1 MFKWFRRNKDAA
13 TAPPPAS
20 VVPTTGAEPAMDAA
34 AGLQQVSAEVLPAA
48 VVEYIPDAATDSVAE
63 PVAAESAL
71 VADAATAQPIASL
84 PEPALAEALP
94 EPVMDAHPEPVIVEL
109 QPEPAT
115 QQPAPGPEPAA
126 EIVEPVG
133 AILEP
138 TPILAAT
145 VATTVLQTPAAEP
158 AGEPA
163 RPRTLRERLAATARA
178 LTASVGNLF
187 KRNPKLD
194 EDLLE
199 ELETALI
206 QADVGVAA
214 STELVEQLRVRMRKR
229 EFADARALLNSLRG
243 SLRQLLLPYAQPL
256 QIPALPRPFVILT
269 VGVNG
274 AGKTTTIGKL
284 AMRYRSQGHSV
295 MLAAGDTF
303 RAAAVEQL
311 KTWGER
317 NQVPVIAQGSGADSA
332 SVIFDAFQA
341 AKSRGIDVL
350 IADTAG
356 RLHTQGHLM
365 AELAKVKRVLGK
377 IDPTAPHETLLV
389 IDGGT
394 GQNAL
399 NQAKQFHQ
407 AVGLTGIVV
416 TKLDGTAKG
425 GMLFALCRELALPV
439 RFIGVGEKREDLR
452 EFVADDFVDALLP
465 QDIGQN

>member
-1 MFKWFRRNKDAA
+1 MFKWFRRDKSTPPQPA
-13 TAPPPAS
+13 TTGPLPEALPPAPETGAAVPDS
-20 VVPTTGAEPAMDAA
+20 VSAIADALSQGDGLAPVSPAETAASGQELPAVAEPAPERKIEPAIEQVAA
-34 AGLQQVSAEVLPAA
+34 MAAPPEDVPAMFVADEPPAA
-48 VVEYIPDAATDSVAE
+48 SE
-63 PVAAESAL
+63 P
-71 VADAATAQPIASL
+71 PK
-84 PEPALAEALP
+84 
-94 EPVMDAHPEPVIVEL
+94 
-109 QPEPAT
+109 
-115 QQPAPGPEPAA
+115 
-126 EIVEPVG
+126 
-133 AILEP
+133 
-138 TPILAAT
+138 
-145 VATTVLQTPAAEP
+145 
-158 AGEPA
+158 
-163 RPRTLRERLAATARA
+163 PRSLRERLAATARA
-178 LTASVGNLF
+178 LTASVGSLF
-187 KRNPKLD
+187 RRNPKLD

-206 QADVGVAA
+206 QADIGVTAA
-214 STELVEQLRVRMRKR
+214 TELVEQLRVRMKRR
-229 EFADARALLNSLRG
+229 EFADAQALLASLRASLRALIVDHAR
-243 SLRQLLLPYAQPL
+243 PL
-256 QIPALPRPFVILT
+256 VIPPAPRPFVILT

-284 AMRYRSQGHSV
+284 AMRYKQAGHSV

-317 NQVPVIAQGSGADSA
+317 NQVTVVAQGSGADSA

-365 AELAKVKRVLGK
+365 QELAKVKRVLGK
-377 IDPTAPHETLLV
+377 IDADAPHETLLV

-399 NQAKQFHQ
+399 NQARQFHQ
-407 AVGLTGIVV
+407 AVGLSGIVV

-425 GMLFALCRELALPV
+425 GMVFALCRELKLPI

-452 EFVADDFVDALLP
+452 EFNADDFVDALLP
-465 QDIGQN
+465 RELGQA

>member
-1 MFKWFRRNKDAA
+1 MFKWFRRDKSTPPQPAASGPLPEALPQAAGELPPVPEESAVADATAHAVADAA
-13 TAPPPAS
+13 PPAAEFAPVAS
-20 VVPTTGAEPAMDAA
+20 AEPAVQEA
-34 AGLQQVSAEVLPAA
+34 PA
-48 VVEYIPDAATDSVAE
+48 VAE
-63 PVAAESAL
+63 PVVQLVEVPAAPPEDVPAMF
-71 VADAATAQPIASL
+71 VAD
-84 PEPALAEALP
+84 EPA
-94 EPVMDAHPEPVIVEL
+94 
-109 QPEPAT
+109 
-115 QQPAPGPEPAA
+115 PAA
-126 EIVEPVG
+126 SEP
-133 AILEP
+133 P
-138 TPILAAT
+138 K
-145 VATTVLQTPAAEP
+145 
-158 AGEPA
+158 
-163 RPRTLRERLAATARA
+163 PRSLRERLAATARA
-178 LTASVGNLF
+178 LTASVGSLF

-206 QADVGVAA
+206 QADIGVTAA
-214 STELVEQLRVRMRKR
+214 TELVEQLRVRMKRR
-229 EFADARALLNSLRG
+229 EFADAQALLASLRASLRALIVDHAR
-243 SLRQLLLPYAQPL
+243 PL
-256 QIPALPRPFVILT
+256 VIPPAPRPFVILT

-284 AMRYRSQGHSV
+284 AMRYKQAGHSV

-317 NQVPVIAQGSGADSA
+317 NQVTVVAQGSGADSA

-365 AELAKVKRVLGK
+365 QELAKVKRVLGK
-377 IDPTAPHETLLV
+377 IDADAPHETLLV

-399 NQAKQFHQ
+399 NQARQFHQ
-407 AVGLTGIVV
+407 AVGLSGIVV

-425 GMLFALCRELALPV
+425 GMVFALCRELNLPI

-452 EFVADDFVDALLP
+452 EFNADDFVEALLP
-465 QDIGQN
+465 RELGQA

>member
-1 MFKWFRRNKDAA
+1 MFKWFRRDKS
-13 TAPPPAS
+13 PPPQPAAS
-20 VVPTTGAEPAMDAA
+20 GPLPEALTQA
-34 AGLQQVSAEVLPAA
+34 AEVLPP
-48 VVEYIPDAATDSVAE
+48 VPEESV
-63 PVAAESAL
+63 
-71 VADAATAQPIASL
+71 VADATARAAADAVPPAAEFAPVAS
-84 PEPALAEALP
+84 PEPAVQEAPAVAELVVRQVDVPAAAP
-94 EPVMDAHPEPVIVEL
+94 EEVPAMFVAD
-109 QPEPAT
+109 EPAP
-115 QQPAPGPEPAA
+115 PASEP
-126 EIVEPVG
+126 PK
-133 AILEP
+133 
-138 TPILAAT
+138 
-145 VATTVLQTPAAEP
+145 
-158 AGEPA
+158 
-163 RPRTLRERLAATARA
+163 PRSLRERLAATARA
-178 LTASVGNLF
+178 LTASVGSLF

-206 QADVGVAA
+206 QADIGVTAA
-214 STELVEQLRVRMRKR
+214 TELVEQLRVRMKRR
-229 EFADARALLNSLRG
+229 EFADAQALLASLRASLRALIVDHAR
-243 SLRQLLLPYAQPL
+243 PL
-256 QIPALPRPFVILT
+256 VIPPAPRPFVILT

-284 AMRYRSQGHSV
+284 AMRYKQAGHSV

-317 NQVPVIAQGSGADSA
+317 NQVAVVAQGSGADSA

-365 AELAKVKRVLGK
+365 QELAKVKRVLGK
-377 IDPTAPHETLLV
+377 IDADAPHETLLV

-399 NQAKQFHQ
+399 NQARQFHQ
-407 AVGLTGIVV
+407 AVGLSGIVV

-425 GMLFALCRELALPV
+425 GMVFALCRELKLPI

-452 EFVADDFVDALLP
+452 EFNADDFVDALLP
-465 QDIGQN
+465 RELGQA

>member
-1 MFKWFRRNKDAA
+1 MFKWFRRDKSTPPQPA
-13 TAPPPAS
+13 TSGQLPEAVPPAPEVIPS
-20 VVPTTGAEPAMDAA
+20 ASEEGAIAMA
-34 AGLQQVSAEVLPAA
+34 
-48 VVEYIPDAATDSVAE
+48 
-63 PVAAESAL
+63 PV
-71 VADAATAQPIASL
+71 VADAMP
-84 PEPALAEALP
+84 
-94 EPVMDAHPEPVIVEL
+94 
-109 QPEPAT
+109 
-115 QQPAPGPEPAA
+115 PAA
-126 EIVEPVG
+126 E
-133 AILEP
+133 
-138 TPILAAT
+138 
-145 VATTVLQTPAAEP
+145 VASAPAAEP
-158 AGEPA
+158 ALPEPPA
-163 RPRTLRERLAATARA
+163 VAEPVVRAVEAPAAAPPEEVPAMFVADEPPPSAAEPPKPRSLRERLAATARA

-206 QADVGVAA
+206 QADIGVTAA
-214 STELVEQLRVRMRKR
+214 TELVEQLRVRMKRR
-229 EFADARALLNSLRG
+229 EFADAQALLASLRASLRALIVDHAR
-243 SLRQLLLPYAQPL
+243 PL
-256 QIPALPRPFVILT
+256 VIPPAPRPFVILT

-284 AMRYRSQGHSV
+284 AMRYKQAGHSV

-317 NQVPVIAQGSGADSA
+317 NQVTVVAQGSGADSA

-365 AELAKVKRVLGK
+365 QELAKVKRVLGK
-377 IDPTAPHETLLV
+377 IDADAPHETLLV

-399 NQAKQFHQ
+399 NQARQFHQ
-407 AVGLTGIVV
+407 AVGLSGIVV

-425 GMLFALCRELALPV
+425 GMVFALCRELKLPI

-452 EFVADDFVDALLP
+452 EFNADDFVDALLP
-465 QDIGQN
+465 RELGQA

>member
-1 MFKWFRRNKDAA
+1 MLKWFRHGKNEPQP
-13 TAPPPAS
+13 AP
-20 VVPTTGAEPAMDAA
+20 
-34 AGLQQVSAEVLPAA
+34 LP
-48 VVEYIPDAATDSVAE
+48 ATDSSADASAVATPDSAE
-63 PVAAESAL
+63 RQLTAEELWFGRGLERVEVAAPVETVPPDPGADPAVDSWVDFDPGAAFARCEMASSSDL
-71 VADAATAQPIASL
+71 VPITTADGT
-84 PEPALAEALP
+84 
-94 EPVMDAHPEPVIVEL
+94 
-109 QPEPAT
+109 
-115 QQPAPGPEPAA
+115 
-126 EIVEPVG
+126 
-133 AILEP
+133 
-138 TPILAAT
+138 AT
-145 VATTVLQTPAAEP
+145 VSESGADLSDASK
-158 AGEPA
+158 
-163 RPRTLRERLAATARA
+163 PRSLAERLAATARA
-178 LTASVGNLF
+178 LTASVGTLF

-206 QADVGVAA
+206 QADIGVVA
-214 STELVEQLRVRMRKR
+214 STELVEQMRVRMRRR
-229 EFADARALLNSLRG
+229 EFADAQALLALLRRSLRALIVD
-243 SLRQLLLPYAQPL
+243 YARPL
-256 QIPALPRPFVILT
+256 IIPAAPRPFVILT

-284 AMRYRSQGHSV
+284 AMRYKQAGHSV

-356 RLHTQGHLM
+356 RLHTQSHLM
-365 AELAKVKRVLGK
+365 QELAKVKRVLGK
-377 IDPTAPHETLLV
+377 IDPSAPHETLLV

-399 NQAKQFHQ
+399 NQAQQFHQ
-407 AVGLTGIVV
+407 AVGLNGIVV

-425 GMLFALCRELALPV
+425 GMVFALCRELKLPI

-465 QDIGQN
+465 RELGQGG

>member
-1 MFKWFRRNKDAA
+1 MFKWFRRDKSTPPQPA
-13 TAPPPAS
+13 TSGQLPEAVPPAPEVIPS
-20 VVPTTGAEPAMDAA
+20 APEEGAIAMA
-34 AGLQQVSAEVLPAA
+34 
-48 VVEYIPDAATDSVAE
+48 
-63 PVAAESAL
+63 PV
-71 VADAATAQPIASL
+71 VADAMP
-84 PEPALAEALP
+84 
-94 EPVMDAHPEPVIVEL
+94 
-109 QPEPAT
+109 
-115 QQPAPGPEPAA
+115 PAA
-126 EIVEPVG
+126 E
-133 AILEP
+133 
-138 TPILAAT
+138 
-145 VATTVLQTPAAEP
+145 VASAPAAEP
-158 AGEPA
+158 ALPEPPA
-163 RPRTLRERLAATARA
+163 VAEPEVRAVEAPAAAPPEDVPAMFVADEPPPSAAEPPKPRSLRERLAATARA

-206 QADVGVAA
+206 QADIGVTAA
-214 STELVEQLRVRMRKR
+214 TELVEQLRVRMKRR
-229 EFADARALLNSLRG
+229 EFADAQALLASLRASLRALIVDHAR
-243 SLRQLLLPYAQPL
+243 PL
-256 QIPALPRPFVILT
+256 VIPPAPRPFVILT

-284 AMRYRSQGHSV
+284 AMRYKQAGHSV

-317 NQVPVIAQGSGADSA
+317 NQVTVVAQGSGADSA

-365 AELAKVKRVLGK
+365 QELAKVKRVLGK
-377 IDPTAPHETLLV
+377 IDADAPHETLLV

-399 NQAKQFHQ
+399 NQARQFHQ
-407 AVGLTGIVV
+407 AVGLSGIVV

-425 GMLFALCRELALPV
+425 GMVFALCRELKLPI

-452 EFVADDFVDALLP
+452 EFNADDFVDALLP
-465 QDIGQN
+465 RELGQA